1 MWIVRATFGCP
12 SRVANFSGGATT
24 INLVS
29 LVRQTPY
36 SRKCARSQCNRGF
49 SRITAVAA
57 PSNMEPPA
65 IATPTWHLDAAT
77 MSKIF
82 LVACSAAIMAAVS
95 RTSFSML
102 AIPIQK
108 QFSLSLADMGLIQS
122 SLLFGYILGQVR
134 FSPLDYIIKLHS

>member
-1 MWIVRATFGCP
+1 MWTMGATFGCP
-12 SRVANFSGGATT
+12 SRFVNFSAGIRT

-29 LVRQTPY
+29 PFRRVHF
-36 SRKCARSQCNRGF
+36 SKNRALYRF
-49 SRITAVAA
+49 KRDLNRIASVAA

-134 FSPLDYIIKLHS
+134 FYTHDCTLKLH